1 MVSGFNFWAIY
12 RLSGICGILL
22 WLYRYTDKSL
32 DVSIWWIIAEN
43 FGQCVSWSA
52 VGLGE
57 KILEM
62 PSFNLPPH
70 GYRLQNGDAWLPK
83 NTCRKCWFTAK
94 ARFFW
99 RATLRV
105 QRRYCIHPIGGGE
118 RKKHIENWITRKAV
132 VMWYERRMFFWSCR
146 VWLLPPKGKSW
157 KGFRKSLHCRI
168 CQWRNRRINSVNTH
182 KKLIQGFE
190 SKMFSITLTR
200 G

>member
-32 DVSIWWIIAEN
+32 EVSIWWIIAEN

-52 VGLGE
+52 VALDE
-57 KILEM
+57 NFQQM

-105 QRRYCIHPIGGGE
+105 QRRYCIHPTEAGKRKSTLKTEPPESMNTSNTKGGFYC
-118 RKKHIENWITRKAV
+118 V
-132 VMWYERRMFFWSCR
+132 SR

-182 KKLIQGFE
+182 KKLMQGLK
-190 SKMFSITLTR
+190 SKMFSIILTR

>member
-105 QRRYCIHPIGGGE
+105 QRRYCTHPMEAGE
-118 RKKHIENWITRKAV
+118 RTLITLNTDESPQGRSNLRETVALLQPAVRTHHAKKSDFSN
-132 VMWYERRMFFWSCR
+132 
-146 VWLLPPKGKSW
+146 
-157 KGFRKSLHCRI
+157 
-168 CQWRNRRINSVNTH
+168 
-182 KKLIQGFE
+182 GFE
-190 SKMFSITLTR
+190 NVS
-200 G
+200 